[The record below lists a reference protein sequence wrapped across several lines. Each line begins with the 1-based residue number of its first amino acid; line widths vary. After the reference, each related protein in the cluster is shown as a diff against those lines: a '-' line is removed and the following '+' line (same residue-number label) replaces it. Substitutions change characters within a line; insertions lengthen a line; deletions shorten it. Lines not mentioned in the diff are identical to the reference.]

1 MEEEQER
8 REKIEGMTR
17 TGRISPQAVG
27 TATSDAMTTSVAEKT
42 GNTFLAGNNSVH
54 SDVGHSNSNSSTE
67 GRVFSKEPIHYGY
80 I

>member
-1 MEEEQER
+1 
-8 REKIEGMTR
+8 MTR
-17 TGRISPQAVG
+17 TGGISPQAAG
-27 TATSDAMTTSVAEKT
+27 TATSVAEKT